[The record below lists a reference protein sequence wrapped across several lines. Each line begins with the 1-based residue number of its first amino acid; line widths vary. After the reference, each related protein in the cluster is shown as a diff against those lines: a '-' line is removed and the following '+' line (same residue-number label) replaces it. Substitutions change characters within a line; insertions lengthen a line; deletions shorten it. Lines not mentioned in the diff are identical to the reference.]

1 MLNFLR
7 RDQRKLPLSLLT
19 AWTLSSATL
28 PWIIPALFALLIA
41 GVAATLGNSFTDAL
55 FDFVS
60 EISGDWLR
68 LNSQLWLTAFFMMV
82 VCYGV
87 GKQLVCLTNR
97 RSLCAPLAALAAR
110 LGGLSRFIPG
120 FLASR
125 SSAPDAVPIVQTL
138 PGFSP
143 DSNRL
148 APPVALLAG
157 TPPLLE

>member
-110 LGGLSRFIPG
+110 GTSEIHNLAQIERGYQQIDERLRGLGAHIERVG
-120 FLASR
+120 
-125 SSAPDAVPIVQTL
+125 
-138 PGFSP
+138 
-143 DSNRL
+143 
-148 APPVALLAG
+148 
-157 TPPLLE
+157 